1 MEITSNLT
9 SVIGDLLGK
18 FSELG
23 NPDTVTR
30 AIATAMM
37 PTIRKRIHVEGKNSN
52 GGTIGEYTSNAYLR
66 LRAKKYN
73 RFETSV
79 IASLTRQLEGGY
91 VLGATKD
98 GYTIDN
104 LGNKIENDAKTKT
117 EYLEDRYG
125 KIWDLTE
132 AELQEVLLIANEETK
147 KIMQ

>member
-9 SVIGDLLGK
+9 SVIGEILGK
-18 FSELG
+18 FEQIA
-23 NPDTVTR
+23 NPQTVSR
-30 AIATAMM
+30 AVATALM
-37 PTIRKRIHVEGKNSN
+37 PEIRKRIHVEGKNSN
-52 GGTIGEYTSNAYLR
+52 GDTIGEYTSNAYLR

-79 IASLTRQLEGGY
+79 VASLTRQLEGAY

-104 LGNKIENDAKTKT
+104 LGNTLKKGTKT
-117 EYLEDRYG
+117 EFLEDRYG

-132 AELQEVLLIANEETK
+132 KELQDVLLIANEETK